1 MSVMIQIRNVPDRVH
16 GELKARAA
24 LARMSLSE
32 YILRELEKSLERPT
46 PRQLL
51 ERLRT
56 RQPVAPRESVV
67 DALRAERESR

>member
-1 MSVMIQIRNVPDRVH
+1 MSVMIQIRNVPDPVH

-32 YILRELEKSLERPT
+32 YILKELEKSLERPT

-56 RQPVAPRESVV
+56 RQPVEPRESVV